1 MAQYYKRNTTILKVR
16 ASEIQPGDIIL
27 GPAPSDLPPD
37 LRLVRLQQP
46 RERDMPLVRL
56 PRPGYLRRTSSL
68 DRDDF
73 LTSYRGTGTI
83 TRRRTRR
90 RGQLDEDQY
99 DSEGPIARRRTR
111 RRDQPDSQDQYNSE
125 DIVARRRTRRRDQ
138 PDLQDQYGSEGS
150 IPPRSRRSASTKQK
164 RQQSNRDGNA
174 SSSASSSDLG
184 CTDDDEKSKKK
195 AQWKKWGAIGLAG
208 VATIH
213 AVHGAHET
221 FEKTQARRKELAE
234 GEISEG
240 EAHKKRNKAK
250 WRTAADVGIAA
261 VWIKSAYD
269 EIKEYRE
276 AKKEHSEVCGRGE
289 ERHRKRL
296 ERSKAIKSG
305 EYKGHH
311 PLGN

>member
-1 MAQYYKRNTTILKVR
+1 M
-16 ASEIQPGDIIL
+16 
-27 GPAPSDLPPD
+27 
-37 LRLVRLQQP
+37 
-46 RERDMPLVRL
+46 
-56 PRPGYLRRTSSL
+56 
-68 DRDDF
+68 
-73 LTSYRGTGTI
+73 
-83 TRRRTRR
+83 
-90 RGQLDEDQY
+90 
-99 DSEGPIARRRTR
+99 R

-125 DIVARRRTRRRDQ
+125 
-138 PDLQDQYGSEGS
+138 GS
-150 IPPRSRRSASTKQK
+150 IPPRSRRSAPAKQK

-184 CTDDDEKSKKK
+184 CTDDDEKTKKK
-195 AQWKKWGAIGLAG
+195 AKWKKWGAIGLAG

-221 FEKTQARRKELAE
+221 VEKAQARRKQLAE

-240 EAHKKRNKAK
+240 QAHKKKSKGRL
-250 WRTAADVGIAA
+250 RTAAEVGIAA

-276 AKKEHSEVCGRGE
+276 AKEEHADACGRSE

-296 ERSKAIKSG
+296 ERAKAIKRG

-311 PLGN
+311 PMDNYEKYLTDGN